1 MIKCIK
7 SVQVSY
13 SRHVR
18 VKLNDFQSYY
28 FLLFMYCADGLN
40 DENIE
45 AHRAS
50 ITTELHFLYTA
61 DTTNIEELFSP
72 DPKHQMGLG
81 ILFMPQN
88 ILSSFYS

>member
-1 MIKCIK
+1 M
-7 SVQVSY
+7 
-13 SRHVR
+13 R
-18 VKLNDFQSYY
+18 VKLNNFQSYY
-28 FLLFMYCADGLN
+28 FLLFLSCADGLN

-88 ILSSFYS
+88 ILLSFSS